1 MKSQWV
7 SAEVARG
14 EGAGAVPPVDL
25 EVYRSEAVYDGEG
38 RLDHLYYDLVE
49 WEGGEAYRRHK
60 VVKLVAL
67 DFLAKETREEV
78 TLIRRTQKAL
88 KGLYSAEVDFV
99 YLVAGIFRPH
109 VGVVQCYGVQG
120 VGGSRGEALEKAR
133 MAGAALD
140 GVMANFEQSRF
151 VALTMGR
158 AEWLRRALG
167 EMRFGVVGIGQPDPR
182 ETARGMMGEDGRSP
196 VLDEYTM
203 QQNELLYRGMAK
215 LREEFVAVV
224 MAFRVRQGDI
234 YRLQAANA
242 REASR
247 WASMEKGT
255 RGIHV
260 GLSIPVILSGAFNA
274 GASTGYGVSDTEGV
288 THSQGQAEGVTETEG
303 HTHSVVDGQ
312 SHTEGETHG
321 VTETVAESVTEGHT
335 VARGEAHT
343 AGQSQMTGSS
353 WAITETRG
361 TAQTVGESHAV
372 GHAHTEGVAQTE
384 GQSHTVGH
392 AETAST
398 AETTG
403 QAHSVGATITDGQS
417 QGTSVGMSAGQSQSH
432 SEGASHGSSIGLS
445 ASQSQEVGQSV
456 QVGHSEGQSLA
467 DGSSRYASE
476 GHTRTVGV
484 NASGTVGTS
493 ASGGLALGLP
503 GTLGANANAGVHNSA
518 TVGASLS
525 QAHSVVEGE
534 GTSHVET
541 GSASDS
547 VGLGA
552 SVSQGASQ
560 SVSVGVTQGHTEGN
574 TVGGSLDV
582 SVGANRGTQHSVA
595 QSVSDTESHAVTAG
609 HASTESVADTVGSA
623 QTKSAADTV
632 SRMDATMKANTVS
645 QSESVSRGGA
655 SARGTFASDTV
666 SRMESDSVARTQS
679 RATSVS
685 EARSVADTVS
695 HAEGKAWSETTS
707 RSRVESTGMAE
718 SRSAGV
724 VQARSLAT
732 ATGMGLGVGLAP
744 SLSASKTYQWEDH
757 LATAVA
763 DLLRGQEQ
771 LLTQAAGEGAFWVDA
786 YFLCRTERGKRALAA
801 LYAQA
806 FHGVEEVVTPAE
818 VRMLTRPEERY
829 IALHAQTFTPSTRR
843 EVVPGIL
850 EGYRDTSFLTL
861 TQAAALVAP
870 GCFEEGEALTVQETV
885 PPYAFPVDMPGD
897 VVIGNLVSYE
907 TGEVTPAQ
915 CRLARERMTNTAA
928 FADTRFGKSVVMT
941 WLEKEVAL
949 RWQDRVVVLDFG
961 LGHRQLMHVIPR
973 ERFTL
978 YGLYQGSPRPI
989 RWNPL
994 QIGRRI
1000 PPDLQLDATVDLLCN
1015 AGRMGERQAGWLWE
1029 VIRGLYLEHGVLT
1042 EDPQVLYPETYSKV
1056 VQERSD
1062 TPEAKQAVAL
1072 AYVSASERDVLNR
1085 ERAKRG
1091 LPSLAEGPV
1100 RLAQL
1105 QGWERQTL
1113 AIERSKNVDLS
1124 QVYDRLE
1131 TLYGRLRNN
1140 VTDQTAVKGLLLR
1153 LKVFR
1158 YGQLAGMYGRG
1169 EGSIAI
1175 EDLAYPDGVAV
1186 LEGGTMPEYGK
1197 AAILGLISWHLY
1209 NDAIFRARES
1219 IGQAD
1224 GRKLFLV
1231 YEEANKIISG
1241 VGEGAREDNARRVT
1255 SDIYATMFRDAGKY
1269 GVWMGVIAQSPSELP
1284 PEIVSSCNNLFIGRL
1299 KNPKDRDI
1307 AVAAIARSEKGFRYV
1322 EVANHIA
1329 RLEVGRFVVLLGLS
1343 RDKKDVEPMLVAT
1356 IPLPA
1361 AVPGDEAVG
1370 MGDG

>member
-1 MKSQWV
+1 MRGKWGSEVSQV
-7 SAEVARG
+7 V
-14 EGAGAVPPVDL
+14 PVDL

-49 WEGGEAYRRHK
+49 RESGERRRRHK

-67 DFLAKETREEV
+67 DFLAKEAREEV
-78 TLIRRTQKAL
+78 LLVRRTAKAL
-88 KGLYSAEVDFV
+88 KGLYNAEVDFV

-109 VGVVQCYGVQG
+109 VGIVQCYGVQG
-120 VGGSRGEALEKAR
+120 VGGSREEALERAR
-133 MAGAALD
+133 EGAAALD

-151 VALTMGR
+151 VPLTMGR

-167 EMRFGVVGIGQPDPR
+167 EMRFGLVGIGQPDPR
-182 ETARGMMGEDGRSP
+182 ENARGMSGEHGRSP
-196 VLDEYTM
+196 TLDEYTL

-274 GASTGYGVSDTEGV
+274 GASTGYGVSDTGGV
-288 THSQGQAEGVTETEG
+288 THSRGRAEGVTASEG
-303 HTHSVVDGQ
+303 YTRSVVDGQ
-312 SHTEGETHG
+312 SHTEGHSRG
-321 VTETVAESVTEGHT
+321 VTETVGESVTTGHG

-343 AGQSQMTGSS
+343 VGESQSSGGS
-353 WAITETRG
+353 WAVTETHG

-372 GHAHTEGVAQTE
+372 GQAHTEGVAQTQ

-398 AETTG
+398 SQTTG
-403 QAHSVGATITDGQS
+403 QAHSVGTTITDGQS
-417 QGTSVGMSAGQSQSH
+417 SGSNVGVSVGQSQSH
-432 SEGASHGSSIGLS
+432 SQGTSHGASLGMS

-456 QVGHSEGQSLA
+456 QVGHTDGQSVA
-467 DGSSRYASE
+467 DGSSQYTSE

-484 NASGTVGTS
+484 SASGTVGTS

-518 TVGASLS
+518 TVGGSLS
-525 QAHSVVEGE
+525 NAHSVVEGE

-541 GSASDS
+541 TSQSDS
-547 VGLGA
+547 LSHGA

-560 SVSVGVTQGHTEGN
+560 GVSVGVTQGRTEGD
-574 TVGGSLDV
+574 TVGSSLDA
-582 SVGANRGTQHSVA
+582 SVGASQGTQHSVA
-595 QSVSDTESHAVTAG
+595 QSVNDVESHATTEG
-609 HASTESVADTVGSA
+609 HATTASVADTVSSA
-623 QTKSAADTV
+623 ETRSSSDTV
-632 SRMDATMKANTVS
+632 SRTDATMRANTVS
-645 QSESVSRGGA
+645 RSESVSRGGSWA
-655 SARGTFASDTV
+655 KGTFASDTV
-666 SRMESDSVARTQS
+666 SRVESDSVARTQS

-685 EARSVADTVS
+685 ETQSSADTVS
-695 HAEGKAWSETTS
+695 HAEGEAWSEVRS
-707 RSRVESTGMAE
+707 RSRVESTGVAE
-718 SRSAGV
+718 SKSTGV

-732 ATGMGLGVGLAP
+732 ATGMGVGAGLAP

-757 LATAVA
+757 LATMVA
-763 DLLRGQEQ
+763 DLLRGQER
-771 LLTQAAGEGAFWVDA
+771 LLAEAATEGAFWVDA
-786 YFLCRTERGKRALAA
+786 YFLCRTERGKQALAA

-806 FHGVEEVVTPAE
+806 FHGTEEVVTPAQT
-818 VRMLTRPEERY
+818 RMLTPPEERY
-829 IALHAQTFTPSTRR
+829 VALHAQTFTPSTRR
-843 EVVPGIL
+843 EIVPGIL

-870 GCFEEGEALTVQETV
+870 GCFEEGDALTVQEKI

-897 VVIGNLVSYE
+897 VVIGRLVSYE
-907 TGEVTPAQ
+907 TGDVTPAQ
-915 CRLARERMTNTAA
+915 CRLTRERMTNTAA

-949 RWQDRVVVLDFG
+949 RWGDRVVVLDFG
-961 LGHRQLMHVIPR
+961 LGHRQLMNVIPR

-1029 VIRGLYLEHGVLT
+1029 VMRGLYLEHGVLT
-1042 EDPQVLYPETYSKV
+1042 EDPQVLYPERYNKV
-1056 VQERSD
+1056 VQERPD
-1062 TPEAKQAVAL
+1062 TPEARQAVAL
-1072 AYVSASERDVLNR
+1072 SHVSASEREVLNR
-1085 ERAKRG
+1085 EREKPG
-1091 LPSLAEGPV
+1091 LANLADGPIK
-1100 RLAQL
+1100 LAQL
-1105 QGWERQTL
+1105 QPWERQIL
-1113 AIERSKNVDLS
+1113 AIERSKDVDLS

-1131 TLYGRLRNN
+1131 ALYGRLRNN

-1158 YGQLAGMYGRG
+1158 YGQLAAMYGRG

-1219 IGQAD
+1219 IGQTD

-1241 VGEGAREDNARRVT
+1241 VGEGAREDNGRRMT

-1299 KNPKDRDI
+1299 KNPRDRDL
-1307 AVAAIARSEKGFRYV
+1307 AVAALARSEKGFWYV
-1322 EVANHIA
+1322 QVANHIA

-1343 RDKKDVEPMLVAT
+1343 RDKKDVEPMLVET
-1356 IPLPA
+1356 IPMPA
-1361 AVPGDEAVG
+1361 AVPGDGAVG
-1370 MGDG
+1370 QRCTPS